1 MLIELDWG
9 DLTLLKLGLTMLAI
23 DGKESALDQ
32 HIRELRERVSNAEN
46 QAWEESE
53 SYRHGIDLSS
63 PL

>member
-23 DGKESALDQ
+23 DGKESTLDQ